1 MTSLYDALFDDIP
14 MFVVPGTENS
24 DVIQYETNEQR
35 NVRLINEMKVKQT
48 LEEIRRLEI
57 QLLQIELTGPWR
69 QNRLLE
75 ATQHDWSDDG

>member
-1 MTSLYDALFDDIP
+1 MTSLYDTMFDDIP

-24 DVIQYETNEQR
+24 DVIQYETNEQM

-48 LEEIRRLEI
+48 MEEIRRLEI
-57 QLLQIELTGPWR
+57 QLLQVELTGPWR

-75 ATQHDWSDDG
+75 ATQHD

>member
-24 DVIQYETNEQR
+24 DVIQYETNEQM

-48 LEEIRRLEI
+48 LEEIRRLEV

-69 QNRLLE
+69 QNRLPE

>member
-75 ATQHDWSDDG
+75 ATQHDWSKS

>member
-24 DVIQYETNEQR
+24 DVIEYETNEQM

-48 LEEIRRLEI
+48 LEEIRRLEV
-57 QLLQIELTGPWR
+57 QLLQVELTGPCG
-69 QNRLLE
+69 QKRLIE
-75 ATQHDWSDDG
+75 SM

>member
-1 MTSLYDALFDDIP
+1 MTSLYDTMFDDIP

-24 DVIQYETNEQR
+24 DVIQYETNEQM

-57 QLLQIELTGPWR
+57 QLLQVELTGPWR
-69 QNRLLE
+69 QKSLPE
-75 ATQHDWSDDG
+75 D